1 MDALAFY
8 VYPLPQGTSFT
19 ANDLSLPVNVETLFD
34 YRQIWLAV
42 ISKEGW
48 EFLIQQYGYE
58 RLFEINIKSG
68 WIDCEELDEFIEALE
83 YEVEIS
89 PDTLK

>member
-1 MDALAFY
+1 MNTLAFY

-19 ANDLSLPVNVETLFD
+19 ADDLSVPGNVEMLFN
-34 YRQIWLAV
+34 YMQIWLAA

-48 EFLIQQYGYE
+48 EFLIQQYGNE
-58 RLFEINIKSG
+58 KLFEINIKSD

-83 YEVEIS
+83 YEIEIS

>member
-1 MDALAFY
+1 VNTLAFY

-19 ANDLSLPVNVETLFD
+19 ADDLSVPGNVEMLFN
-34 YRQIWLAV
+34 YMQIWLAAL
-42 ISKEGW
+42 SKEGW

-58 RLFEINIKSG
+58 KLFEINIKSD

-83 YEVEIS
+83 YEIEIS

>member
-1 MDALAFY
+1 MNTLAFY

-19 ANDLSLPVNVETLFD
+19 ADDLSVPGNVEMLFN
-34 YRQIWLAV
+34 YMQIWLAT

-58 RLFEINIKSG
+58 KLFEINIKSD

-83 YEVEIS
+83 YEIEIS